1 MYCRHSYEGKESIV
15 HISGAGAGAG
25 RAAITAVY
33 ITQTAD
39 STPGPGPG
47 QLLSGRLRLL

>member
-1 MYCRHSYEGKESIV
+1 MTVMKVSKESIV
-15 HISGAGAGAG
+15 HTSGAG
-25 RAAITAVY
+25 RAAVTAVY

-39 STPGPGPG
+39 GRTPGPGPGTG